1 LLHALRVPRA
11 YRALDGYT
19 LHDTAENYL
28 KIAQAIYKARGI
40 ATESSISALESN
52 ESSM

>member
-1 LLHALRVPRA
+1 LLRALRLPRA

-28 KIAQAIYKARGI
+28 KIAQTIYKPRGI
-40 ATESSISALESN
+40 AAKSSISGLESN